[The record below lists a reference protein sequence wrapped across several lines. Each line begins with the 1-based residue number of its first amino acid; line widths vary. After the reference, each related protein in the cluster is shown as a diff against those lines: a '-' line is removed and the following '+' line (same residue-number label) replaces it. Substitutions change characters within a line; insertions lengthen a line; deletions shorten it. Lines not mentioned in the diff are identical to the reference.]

1 MNTINPQ
8 TWMQENWPNCKV
20 LDHDWT
26 MERYDYPQEVRDWIK
41 ENWIK
46 VNDEN
51 GGTFH
56 EPEYH
61 ARQTANV
68 DTPQNLV
75 DKFQKFID
83 TPIEN
88 KDDGKSFAK
97 SYKETPFGEGMDDA
111 NKKALDVMATEGMDS
126 AIKHMFTDQETG
138 RQLSYAE
145 MRSRYG

>member
-1 MNTINPQ
+1 
-8 TWMQENWPNCKV
+8 
-20 LDHDWT
+20 

-56 EPEYH
+56 EPEYYKLK
-61 ARQTANV
+61 QSN
-68 DTPQNLV
+68 DTPPQNLV

-88 KDDGKSFAK
+88 ENDGKSFAK
-97 SYKETPFGEGMDDA
+97 SYKETGLDKGMDDA

-126 AIKHMFTDQETG
+126 AIKYMFTDQETG
-138 RQLSYAE
+138 RQLSYGE

>member
-1 MNTINPQ
+1 MNTVNPQ
-8 TWMQENWPNCKV
+8 TWMQENWPNCKA

-56 EPEYH
+56 EPEYYKLK
-61 ARQTANV
+61 QSN
-68 DTPQNLV
+68 DTPPQNLV

-88 KDDGKSFAK
+88 ENDGKSFAK
-97 SYKETPFGEGMDDA
+97 SYKETGLDKGMDDA

-126 AIKHMFTDQETG
+126 AIKYMFTDQETG
-138 RQLSYAE
+138 RQLSYGE